1 MKKYRAMKKMFEKL
15 KLDFNALNEKQ
26 FLKEY
31 VFVMKPVCEY
41 LKILEAD
48 KKIGMGYLLPS
59 LTLKL
64 ASLKYDTTIPL

>member
-31 VFVMKPVCEY
+31 VFVMKPVCE
-41 LKILEAD
+41 
-48 KKIGMGYLLPS
+48 
-59 LTLKL
+59 
-64 ASLKYDTTIPL
+64 